1 MIYIDGTHMEGG
13 GQILRTALALSTL
26 TRQPFVIEKIR
37 HNRPRPG
44 LKAQHLSCLDALKQ
58 LSAAKVENA
67 QLGAPKLSFYPQSV
81 VSGKMVLDI
90 GTAGSITLL
99 LQSLLLPCMFADGAV
114 KLDITG
120 GTDTKWS
127 IPADYFAHVI
137 LPFLNK
143 FATVEIDEIRRG
155 FYPRGRGKL
164 ALTITPRFCLS
175 QFENFDAFFANV
187 KNSISPIQLTSQP
200 RLDHIEGRSVA
211 SFQLK
216 DARVAERQADGA
228 AHVLGDR
235 YSLRIE
241 KKYRKTASVG
251 TVITLWAVSRQGI
264 VFMGADALGEK
275 GRRAED
281 VGAAAADR
289 MLKLLKSDAAVD
301 CHLADNLIPLMALCG
316 GQVKTEK
323 ITGHIRSNI
332 YVCEKFLG
340 AGFRLQ
346 EKENVVI
353 AE

>member
-1 MIYIDGTHMEGG
+1 MIYIDGSHMEGG

-37 HNRPRPG
+37 RNRPRPG
-44 LKAQHLSCLDALKQ
+44 LKAQHLCCLDALKQ
-58 LSAAKVENA
+58 MAAAKVQNA
-67 QLGAPKLSFYPQSV
+67 QLGAPKLSFHPQSV
-81 VSGKMVLDI
+81 VSGKRILDI
-90 GTAGSITLL
+90 GTAGSIALL

-127 IPADYFAHVI
+127 IPADYFAYVI

-143 FATVEIDEIRRG
+143 FATVEINEIRRG
-155 FYPRGRGKL
+155 FYPKGRGRL
-164 ALTITPRFCLS
+164 ELTITPRFCLNH
-175 QFENFDAFFANV
+175 FKNFDAFFAHVRNNV
-187 KNSISPIQLTSQP
+187 SPVQLFLQP
-200 RLDHIEGRSVA
+200 QLDHIEGRSVA

-216 DARVAERQADGA
+216 DAGVAERQADGA

-235 YSLRIE
+235 YSLKIE
-241 KKYRKTASVG
+241 NKYVQTASVG

-264 VFMGADALGEK
+264 IFMGADALGEK
-275 GRRAED
+275 GRRAEA

-289 MLKLLKSDAAVD
+289 MLNLLKSDAAVD
-301 CHLADNLIPLMALCG
+301 SHLADNLIPLMALCG

-332 YVCEKFLG
+332 YVCEEFLG
-340 AGFRLQ
+340 AGFRIQ